1 MLINHLHF
9 FFCNLSLS
17 NEEDDQN
24 KQIYCQNYTDP
35 INICNNDNIGIS
47 DNSEIIENQ
56 TIQDISG
63 KCKELS
69 TNTDHAVIQD
79 VVNDDV
85 IAQIKNSV
93 LLSDLAKNTK
103 KTRKVTQ
110 ITIYYD
116 DSTFET
122 FYPEK

>member
-1 MLINHLHF
+1 MGAKVSICIPCYNNADEVERLLK
-9 FFCNLSLS
+9 SV
-17 NEEDDQN
+17 
-24 KQIYCQNYTDP
+24 YCQNYTDP

>member
-1 MLINHLHF
+1 MCSHTH
-9 FFCNLSLS
+9 
-17 NEEDDQN
+17 
-24 KQIYCQNYTDP
+24 
-35 INICNNDNIGIS
+35 DN
-47 DNSEIIENQ
+47 
-56 TIQDISG
+56 
-63 KCKELS
+63 